1 MKKEKVCWLNG
12 ANVII
17 TGASDGIGKA
27 LTETL
32 INEHDCFVLG
42 IARNKTK
49 LEALKIS
56 LGSKGDNFS
65 YISADVSDENFWKNI
80 SSALKEN
87 ESKFDILIN
96 SAGIMPPFTMFED
109 YDDDLF
115 PETINVNLMGTYYAV
130 RYILP
135 LLRDSA
141 RASIINIASA
151 AAVSPLA
158 GTAAYSASK
167 AAVKAF
173 SEALSAEL
181 NHKVYVAHVCPG
193 FTKTNL
199 FRKTDGFFDSKII
212 SVLSSSVQKLTKKI
226 IKGMKNH
233 KKRMIFGADANIMRT
248 FYKVAPTLT
257 APMVMGIMKK
267 SGVKA
272 FSGMFKEE
280 APKIEQA
287 QEQTT
292 QAQNTEIQAPENKE

>member
-12 ANVII
+12 ASVII

-27 LTETL
+27 LAETL
-32 INEHDCFVLG
+32 INEYDCFVLG

-49 LEALKIS
+49 LEAFKIS

-80 SSALKEN
+80 SSALKQN
-87 ESKFDILIN
+87 ETGFDILIN

-109 YDDDLF
+109 YDDDIF
-115 PETINVNLMGTYYAV
+115 PETINVNLMGTYYAI

-135 LLRDSA
+135 LIKNSA

-158 GTAAYSASK
+158 GTVAYSASK
-167 AAVKAF
+167 SAVKAM
-173 SEALSAEL
+173 SEALAAEL
-181 NHKVYVAHVCPG
+181 RHKVYVAHVCPG

-199 FRKTDGFFDSKII
+199 FRKTDGFFDSKIVSI
-212 SVLSSSVQKLTKKI
+212 LSSSVEKLTKKI
-226 IKGMKNH
+226 IKGMKKH
-233 KKRMIFGADANIMRT
+233 KKRMIFGADANLMRMM
-248 FYKVAPTLT
+248 YKVAPTLT
-257 APMVMGIMKK
+257 APVIMGVMKK

-272 FSGMFKEE
+272 FSGMFKENQPE
-280 APKIEQA
+280 VNENPAVE
-287 QEQTT
+287 
-292 QAQNTEIQAPENKE
+292 NTPVSIQSAPENKEE